1 MSGWLWVCA
10 CACHA
15 ELECVAGLLCTVAV
29 DVLEV
34 LCLHPAGGR
43 VNAPLRRPGGA
54 ACLPDFILV
63 APTV

>member
-1 MSGWLWVCA
+1 MDGCGCVRVHA
-10 CACHA
+10 RHA
-15 ELECVAGLLCTVAV
+15 ELECVAGLACTVAV

-43 VNAPLRRPGGA
+43 VRAPLRLPGGA
-54 ACLPDFILV
+54 ACLSDFILV